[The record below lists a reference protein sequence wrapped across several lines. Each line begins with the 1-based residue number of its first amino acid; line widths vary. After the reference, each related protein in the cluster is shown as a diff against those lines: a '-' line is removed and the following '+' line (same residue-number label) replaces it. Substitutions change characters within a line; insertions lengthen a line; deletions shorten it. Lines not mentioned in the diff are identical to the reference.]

1 MTSTKWLQQTASS
14 LAPSTLKAL
23 VFHRGFHDVDDNLS
37 SRRPFENTLL
47 AFQIAWFSGF
57 VHCECDVNLTSDG
70 HLVLCHDRS
79 FTRLAQPSST
89 YGTTDVTKL
98 TLTEIQTIL
107 LKTGQ
112 RPALLIDVLRQ
123 AQSIGPGAK
132 LIIEM
137 KRSDPNAADALC
149 CLLQEHASLCCHV
162 AVIMSFDANI
172 IHQCSKN
179 MNMHMHMHMNMNMHP
194 TPRPLC
200 LLLTTANTKW
210 IQYPA
215 YFDITGPTDELE
227 RKLVRSDSRLDG
239 VYIQYDVSMFL
250 QKECKDTIK
259 ALSKKWIVGVWGGRK
274 DPDNLM
280 TTRLLLSYG
289 ASYVNTD
296 MPESFC
302 VGTSRL

>member
-1 MTSTKWLQQTASS
+1 MARV
-14 LAPSTLKAL
+14 AAL
-23 VFHRGFHDVDDNLS
+23 VLAASAHSWPALDAA
-37 SRRPFENTLL
+37 LL
-47 AFQIAWFSGF
+47 AYPARHAAA
-57 VHCECDVNLTSDG
+57 VA
-70 HLVLCHDRS
+70 
-79 FTRLAQPSST
+79 RLDT
-89 YGTTDVTKL
+89 IENKHTTDVTKL

-112 RPALLIDVLRQ
+112 RPALLLDVLRQ

-179 MNMHMHMHMNMNMHP
+179 MHMNMDMNMHP

-200 LLLTTANTKW
+200 LLLTTANKKW

-280 TTRLLLSYG
+280 TARLLLSYG

-296 MPESFC
+296 MPQSFC
-302 VGTSRL
+302 VGTPRL